1 LSYTA
6 TQKFIHS
13 KEYVNIHFHILFLD
27 GVYVYHEN
35 RPPRFLRVKARDK
48 SAFEQNQGV
57 LILPILR
64 PPAFHGILFSQG
76 ANPQP
81 QISKDAT
88 EKRLARTVAYY
99 RSGIDGYALCDH
111 LTEQLFRAVGG
122 HVANFSSSVGGSS
135 EKTYCQQAVYL
146 SYT

>member
-1 LSYTA
+1 MERLHKNLFTV
-6 TQKFIHS
+6 I
-13 KEYVNIHFHILFLD
+13 EYVNIHFHILFLD

-64 PPAFHGILFSQG
+64 PPAFNGILFSQG

-81 QISKDAT
+81 QISKDAC
-88 EKRLARTVAYY
+88 A
-99 RSGIDGYALCDH
+99 SC
-111 LTEQLFRAVGG
+111 
-122 HVANFSSSVGGSS
+122 SS
-135 EKTYCQQAVYL
+135 EASSHHHTLRILLNKL
-146 SYT
+146 SGLCSINSSKAPEYGQDIFSYAALICLILHTITQVD